1 MSVVERVQTTTVNTK
16 LNANKKRKSGL
27 LRKIGLYLLLGIFTV
42 ISIFPFYWMFIGATN
57 ESGKMFTNPPT
68 LIPGDQFMTNFQ
80 NLNASID
87 LGRVFFNSMFVSIVY
102 VIVALMVCST
112 AAYALSKFEFKGRNL
127 IFTTFL
133 LSMMIPYQATLIPL
147 FQMMSNFNL
156 LDTYFALI
164 APQLCYPFAIFLL
177 RQNFLAFPTELIEA
191 ARLDGAGEFRIFLTI
206 VLPSMKPAM
215 AAAAIFLFMT
225 QWNNFMWPL
234 VATTSNEM
242 ATLPVALSSLIG
254 LSFIDYGQVMMGVTI
269 ATIPIIIFF
278 LALQRHFISGM
289 LGSAVK

>member
-1 MSVVERVQTTTVNTK
+1 MSVLERVEATAVATVPK
-16 LNANKKRKSGL
+16 FKKKRHIM
-27 LRKIGLYLLLGIFTV
+27 RKIGLYSLLGLFTI

-68 LIPGDQFMTNFQ
+68 LKPGDQFMTNLQ

-87 LGRVFFNSMFVSIVY
+87 LGRVFFNSVFVSAVY

-112 AAYALSKFEFKGRNL
+112 AAYALSKFEFKGRNA
-127 IFTTFL
+127 IFTTLL

-147 FQMMSNFNL
+147 FQLMSNFNL

-164 APQLCYPFAIFLL
+164 VPQLCFPFAIFLL

-191 ARLDGAGEFRIFLTI
+191 ARLDGAGEMRIFLTI

-254 LSFIDYGQVMMGVTI
+254 LSIIDYGQVMMGVTI
-269 ATIPIIIFF
+269 ATIPIIVFF

>member
-1 MSVVERVQTTTVNTK
+1 MSVLERVEATAVAAVPK
-16 LNANKKRKSGL
+16 VKKKSNIM
-27 LRKIGLYLLLGIFTV
+27 RKIGLYSMLGLFTI
-42 ISIFPFYWMFIGATN
+42 ISIFPFYWMIIGATN

-68 LIPGDQFMTNFQ
+68 LKPGDQFMTNLQ

-87 LGRVFFNSMFVSIVY
+87 LGRVFFNSVFVSVVY

-112 AAYALSKFEFKGRNL
+112 AAYALSKFEFKGRNA
-127 IFTTFL
+127 IFTTLL

-147 FQMMSNFNL
+147 FQLMSNFNL

-164 APQLCYPFAIFLL
+164 VPQLCFPFAIFLL

-191 ARLDGAGEFRIFLTI
+191 ARLDGAGEMRIFLTI

-254 LSFIDYGQVMMGVTI
+254 LSIIDYGQVMMGVTI
-269 ATIPIIIFF
+269 ATIPIIVFF

>member
-1 MSVVERVQTTTVNTK
+1 M
-16 LNANKKRKSGL
+16 
-27 LRKIGLYLLLGIFTV
+27 RKIGLYFLLGIFTV

-68 LIPGDQFMTNFQ
+68 LTPGDQFMTNFQ

>member
-1 MSVVERVQTTTVNTK
+1 MSVLERVEATAVVTVPK
-16 LNANKKRKSGL
+16 VKKKRHIM
-27 LRKIGLYLLLGIFTV
+27 RKIGLYSLLGLFTI

-68 LIPGDQFMTNFQ
+68 LKPGDQFMTNLQ

-87 LGRVFFNSMFVSIVY
+87 LGRVFFNSVFVSVVY

-112 AAYALSKFEFKGRNL
+112 AAYALSKFEFKGRNA
-127 IFTTFL
+127 IFTTLL

-147 FQMMSNFNL
+147 FQLMSNFNL
-156 LDTYFALI
+156 LGTYFALI
-164 APQLCYPFAIFLL
+164 VPQLCFPFAIFLL

-191 ARLDGAGEFRIFLTI
+191 ARLDGAGEMRIFLTI

-254 LSFIDYGQVMMGVTI
+254 LSIIDYGQVMMGVTI
-269 ATIPIIIFF
+269 ATIPIIVFF